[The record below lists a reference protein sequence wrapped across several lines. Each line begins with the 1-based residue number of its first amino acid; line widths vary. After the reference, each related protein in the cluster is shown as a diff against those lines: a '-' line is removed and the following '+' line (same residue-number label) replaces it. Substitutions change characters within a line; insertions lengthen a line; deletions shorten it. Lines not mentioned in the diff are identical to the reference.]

1 MTEKDT
7 RVKYGELVQ
16 KAWDDEEFKKKFV
29 EDPEAA
35 LAEAGLPVEEGV
47 TYKVIEAPKGVQ
59 YLVLPAE
66 SVKEPI
72 QSLTKGL
79 LAKAEQGDE
88 IIPKDVEV
96 RIVQNT
102 DDIRYLILPMSPK
115 SLTQAELK
123 MVAGGDFQQVSS
135 NVYGVTNGVAF
146 AEAAAAVVE
155 VELASTT
162 TTFEFVAEVGV
173 GVVAIGVIVLI

>member
-47 TYKVIEAPKGVQ
+47 TYKVIEAPKDVQ

-66 SVKEPI
+66 NVKEPI

-102 DDIRYLILPMSPK
+102 DDIRYLILPPSPK
-115 SLTQAELK
+115 TLSKADLGA
-123 MVAGGDFQQVSS
+123 VAGGDSGLPAMVCP
-135 NVYGVTNGVAF
+135 GVTVVTYEPTGIVVYDPTPT
-146 AEAAAAVVE
+146 AVVMPGT
-155 VELASTT
+155 VTAT
-162 TTFEFVAEVGV
+162 A
-173 GVVAIGVIVLI
+173 IVLI

>member
-66 SVKEPI
+66 KVKEPI
-72 QSLTKGL
+72 QAMTKGL

-102 DDIRYLILPMSPK
+102 DDIRMSVSVLGAVRK
-115 SLTQAELK
+115 DTVLFEL
-123 MVAGGDFQQVSS
+123 DFLRID
-135 NVYGVTNGVAF
+135 
-146 AEAAAAVVE
+146 EH
-155 VELASTT
+155 ELAL
-162 TTFEFVAEVGV
+162 ER
-173 GVVAIGVIVLI
+173 

>member
-66 SVKEPI
+66 KVKEPI
-72 QSLTKGL
+72 QAMTKGL

-102 DDIRYLILPMSPK
+102 DDIRYLILPPSPK
-115 SLTQAELK
+115 TLSKADLGA
-123 MVAGGDFQQVSS
+123 VAGGDSGLPAMVCP
-135 NVYGVTNGVAF
+135 GVTVVTYEPTGIVVYDPTPT
-146 AEAAAAVVE
+146 AVVMPGT
-155 VELASTT
+155 VTAT
-162 TTFEFVAEVGV
+162 A
-173 GVVAIGVIVLI
+173 IVLI

>member
-47 TYKVIEAPKGVQ
+47 TYKVIEAPKDVQ

-66 SVKEPI
+66 NVKEPI

-102 DDIRYLILPMSPK
+102 DDIRYLILPPSPK
-115 SLTQAELK
+115 TLSNADLGA
-123 MVAGGDFQQVSS
+123 VAGGDSILPVSVS
-135 NVYGVTNGVAF
+135 P
-146 AEAAAAVVE
+146 AATIQIVSYE
-155 VELASTT
+155 P
-162 TTFEFVAEVGV
+162 V
-173 GVVAIGVIVLI
+173 GVVSYDPTPTAVVMPGTVTATAIVLI

>member
-7 RVKYGELVQ
+7 RVKYGELVP

-47 TYKVIEAPKGVQ
+47 TYKVIEAPKDVQ

-66 SVKEPI
+66 NVKEPI

-102 DDIRYLILPMSPK
+102 DDIRYLILPPSPK
-115 SLTQAELK
+115 TLSKADLGA
-123 MVAGGDFQQVSS
+123 VAGGDSGLPAAVCP
-135 NVYGVTNGVAF
+135 GVTVVTYEPTGIVVYDPTPT
-146 AEAAAAVVE
+146 AVVMPGT
-155 VELASTT
+155 VTAT
-162 TTFEFVAEVGV
+162 
-173 GVVAIGVIVLI
+173 VIVLI